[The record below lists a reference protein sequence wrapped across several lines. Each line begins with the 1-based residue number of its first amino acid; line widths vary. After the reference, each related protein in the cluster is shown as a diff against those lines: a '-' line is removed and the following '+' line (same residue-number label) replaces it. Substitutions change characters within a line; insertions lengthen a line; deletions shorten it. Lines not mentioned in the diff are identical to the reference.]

1 MKKTL
6 YIYIYLTVSFNR
18 KPFESYKSPKLT
30 HEEIDTLNSSVSNKE
45 TEFVVKAFPQR
56 KHYTHIALLVNSTK
70 HLMIK

>member
-6 YIYIYLTVSFNR
+6 FKYIYLTVSYNR

-30 HEEIDTLNSSVSNKE
+30 YEEMVTLNSPVSNKE

-56 KHYTHIALLVNSTK
+56 KH
-70 HLMIK
+70 